1 VKENCS
7 DTEKNSHLML
17 RNNFEIQLDEPNTP
31 ISKIN
36 EVKSNKQLETANKI
50 KDLFGNIIMLIMM
63 FQIKFIKFFRN

>member
-1 VKENCS
+1 MKENCS